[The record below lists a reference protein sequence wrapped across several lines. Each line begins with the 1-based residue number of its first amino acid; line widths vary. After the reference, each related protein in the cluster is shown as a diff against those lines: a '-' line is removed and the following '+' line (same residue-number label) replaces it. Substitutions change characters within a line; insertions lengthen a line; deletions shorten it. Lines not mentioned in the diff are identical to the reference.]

1 MKRLVLII
9 FLLGFASALV
19 PGQSI
24 TPEAAFPIAASGMS
38 EGVPGNSMLPPL
50 RLPEPQIVPSPS
62 LPRMG
67 PQLAV
72 QVFQNRMARQKEM
85 LAASDSVT
93 TVRAE
98 LPDTSQRGELQ
109 VRRHYAAPRT
119 LQFSSAHFT
128 GDGFVKSNVITR
140 VLQSEVDHVQ
150 KDPPWLTAI
159 TKANYK
165 FSYHGTKEMN
175 GRLVHVFSVKPHQ
188 KRVGL
193 FKGHVYVDAYS
204 GSLVRVEGRLVK
216 TPSFFLSKVEFVQ
229 DYVDVDGFTV
239 PAHIHSEAKTRL
251 VGRVVVDIFERDY
264 RLVPA
269 PGEQVARGTMTSP
282 LPLPSQN

>member
-24 TPEAAFPIAASGMS
+24 TPEAAFPIAASGIS
-38 EGVPGNSMLPPL
+38 DGAPGNSLLPPV
-50 RLPEPQIVPSPS
+50 RLPEPQILPHPS
-62 LPRMG
+62 LPRMA
-67 PQLAV
+67 PQLAL
-72 QVFQNRMARQKEM
+72 QVLQNRMALQRQA
-85 LAASDSVT
+85 LAASDSMT

-98 LPDTSQRGELQ
+98 LPDTSQKGEFQL
-109 VRRHYAAPRT
+109 RRHYAAPHT
-119 LQFSSAHFT
+119 LQFSAVQFT

-165 FSYHGTKEMN
+165 FSYRGTKEVE

-193 FKGHVYVDAYS
+193 FKGHVYVDAYR
-204 GSLVRVEGRLVK
+204 GSLVRAEGRLVK

-229 DYVDVDGFTV
+229 DYIDVAGFTV